1 MQRVRVVGYGFKAFK
16 LPKLRVWGSVKIS
29 PGFLYPFPT
38 LIKQLHR
45 IGGQLLFLDALI
57 MAGIVKLIQ
66 IALDFPALLSRQLDC
81 IGKYAVACLL
91 HVETPCI
98 VGRGVL

>member
-1 MQRVRVVGYGFKAFK
+1 M
-16 LPKLRVWGSVKIS
+16 
-29 PGFLYPFPT
+29 
-38 LIKQLHR
+38 LINQLDR

>member
-29 PGFLYPFPT
+29 PGFLYPFPM
-38 LIKQLHR
+38 LINQLDR

-57 MAGIVKLIQ
+57 MFSVVQFVQ
-66 IALDFPALLSRQLDC
+66 IALNFPALL
-81 IGKYAVACLL
+81 
-91 HVETPCI
+91 
-98 VGRGVL
+98 